1 MFFQSNFL
9 FIYINGRRNSI
20 ARKSI
25 DVLIDFSEFNT
36 EELITDDLRANI
48 AKLNANIV
56 SCCLSEGIPV
66 ELANVSYTLE
76 NLLKLLTLEQYRCR

>member
-9 FIYINGRRNSI
+9 LIYINGRWNSI
-20 ARKSI
+20 VWKSI
-25 DVLIDFSEFNT
+25 DVLTVFSEFNT

-56 SCCLSEGIPV
+56 CSCLSQGIPV
-66 ELANVSYTLE
+66 ELTNVSYTLE